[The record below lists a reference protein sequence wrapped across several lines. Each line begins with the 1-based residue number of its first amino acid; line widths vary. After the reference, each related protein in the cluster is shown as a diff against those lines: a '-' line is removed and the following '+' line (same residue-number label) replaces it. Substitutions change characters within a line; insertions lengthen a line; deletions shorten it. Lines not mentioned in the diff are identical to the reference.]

1 MNDENKVK
9 IAIKEEKEENPE
21 KDTKSDQSAAADL
34 EEGASEI
41 EVPLDD
47 LEERLHAAETEAKET
62 YDRFLR
68 LSAEFENFKKRTV
81 REMND
86 FRKYA
91 NESLVRELLSVVDNL
106 ERALQSTGNGSP
118 TDTGVIEGVQ
128 MTHREILK
136 IFEKFDVQPI
146 DALDQPFDPKF
157 HQAVMQ
163 AVVEDK
169 PDNTVVQELQ
179 RGYLMHDR
187 LIRPAMVVVS
197 KAKTPDEDD
206 TEEINNAKNKDQQD
220 MR

>member
-9 IAIKEEKEENPE
+9 IDIKTKDEKQGQTTEPDQPV
-21 KDTKSDQSAAADL
+21 DTDSEDQTLSVDDPVVDL
-34 EEGASEI
+34 EEK
-41 EVPLDD
+41 
-47 LEERLHAAETEAKET
+47 LHLAETETKET

-68 LSAEFENFKKRTV
+68 LSAEFENFKKRTT

-91 NESLVRELLSVVDNL
+91 NEALIREFLSVVDNL
-106 ERALQSTGNGSP
+106 ERALQSSGDEKQTAI
-118 TDTGVIEGVQ
+118 GVLEGVE
-128 MTHREILK
+128 MTYKEILK
-136 IFEKFDVQPI
+136 VFEKFNVQPI
-146 DALDQPFDPKF
+146 ESLDQPFDPKF

-163 AVVEDK
+163 QSVEGK

-197 KAKTPDEDD
+197 KAKTADADD
-206 TEEINNAKNKDQQD
+206 ATENNETGNQE
-220 MR
+220 

>member
-9 IAIKEEKEENPE
+9 IDIKTKDEEQGQATEPE
-21 KDTKSDQSAAADL
+21 QLVDTDSEDQAPSVDDPVADL
-34 EEGASEI
+34 EEK
-41 EVPLDD
+41 
-47 LEERLHAAETEAKET
+47 LHLAETETKET

-68 LSAEFENFKKRTV
+68 LSAEFENFKKRTT

-91 NESLVRELLSVVDNL
+91 NEALIREFLSVVDNL
-106 ERALQSTGNGSP
+106 ERALQSSGDEKQTAS
-118 TDTGVIEGVQ
+118 GVLEGVE
-128 MTHREILK
+128 MTHKEILK
-136 IFEKFDVQPI
+136 VFEKFNVQPI
-146 DALDQPFDPKF
+146 KSLDQPFDPKF

-163 AVVEDK
+163 QSVEGK

-197 KAKTPDEDD
+197 KAKTADTDD
-206 TEEINNAKNKDQQD
+206 AAENNETENQE
-220 MR
+220 